1 MKNPTLFQ
9 ISEIKISYWPG
20 KMKRKDRPK
29 IKSSDIAFDILHPNW
44 DDIAYRESFG
54 ILLLDRANQVLGLR
68 WISQG
73 GQAGTVADP
82 KMIFQAALKANSS
95 SLILAHNH
103 PSGNLKPS
111 QNDIDLTKKLKGAG
125 QLLDISVLDHLIL
138 GPDGYYSFADEGLM

>member
-29 IKSSDIAFDILHPNW
+29 IKSSDIAYNILHPNW

-73 GQAGTVADP
+73 GQAGTVVDP
-82 KMIFQAALKANSS
+82 VFRSIK
-95 SLILAHNH
+95 
-103 PSGNLKPS
+103 GVNLFR
-111 QNDIDLTKKLKGAG
+111 I
-125 QLLDISVLDHLIL
+125 II
-138 GPDGYYSFADEGLM
+138 YSFFIFVILTAYLNRLRRCKLNTSF